1 MKTLVLL
8 TFLCLAFAFSIPA
21 FDDLSESEIQEKFI
35 SWMDEHEKSYGHEE
49 WRFRYATWKDNLQF
63 VLEHNARNDVTFTV
77 EMNKFA
83 DLTSEEFNSIYNRV
97 NMTVVEEPEEEEV
110 PPANNP
116 TSVDWTAAGAVTGV
130 KDQGQCGSCWS
141 FSATGAIEGAWGA
154 LKHQKTSLSEQELVS
169 CDNGDYGCN
178 GGWPIDALSWSKK
191 MGGLNSESGYPYTSG
206 NGVRGSCQTSKEV
219 PAAYSQISGYTQVS
233 RNSESALET
242 AVASRPV
249 SVCIDASH
257 RSFQLYSSGIY
268 YESACSSSN
277 LDHAVLATG
286 YSNSGT
292 HYWIVKNS
300 WGTSWGQRGYIWMS
314 KDRSNNCGIAAAGV
328 YATPQ

>member
-1 MKTLVLL
+1 
-8 TFLCLAFAFSIPA
+8 LAFAFSTPA
-21 FDDLSESEIQEKFI
+21 FEHEANEAELREKFM
-35 SWMDEHEKSYGHEE
+35 SWMVEHGKSYEGRE
-49 WRFRYATWKDNLQF
+49 WTVRFAIWKDNLEY
-63 VLEHNARNDVTFTV
+63 VLEHNARNDVTFTLG
-77 EMNKFA
+77 MNKFA
-83 DLTSEEFNSIYNRV
+83 DLTSDEFNSIYNRV
-97 NMTVVEEPEEEEV
+97 NMTIEEEEEEA

-116 TSVDWTAAGAVTGV
+116 TSIDWTQKGAVTGV

-141 FSATGAIEGAWGA
+141 FSATGAIEGAYGA
-154 LKHQKTSLSEQELVS
+154 AKGTKTSLSEQELVS

-178 GGWPIDALSWSKK
+178 GGWPSDALYWTYK

-206 NGVRGSCQTSKEV
+206 SGSRGSCKTNLEV
-219 PAAYSQISGYTQVS
+219 PTSNSKISGYTQVS

-242 AVASRPV
+242 AVAGRPV

-257 RSFQLYSSGIY
+257 RSFQLYSSGVY

-286 YSNSGT
+286 YNNNASSR
-292 HYWIVKNS
+292 YWIVKNS
-300 WGTSWGQRGYIWMS
+300 WGTGWGQKGYIWMS

-328 YATPQ
+328 YAKL